1 MVVSIAAQP
10 RSARFSRMSE
20 VEWLR
25 FRNIYFICESALM
38 RVGVMFT
45 RESAIGFI
53 GSVRTA
59 HRRVVC
65 FAAFGQA
72 DSAKWRTDS
81 ESNCIFFAV
90 GPNED
95 DEEGEGDVARLRCC
109 RTAAF
114 FWVWPFLPSP
124 PPLPASPRPF
134 RKNVGCGRGVPERIF
149 RRRPSERR

>member
-20 VEWLR
+20 VEWLC
-25 FRNIYFICESALM
+25 FRNIYFICERALGIIAD
-38 RVGVMFT
+38 VST
-45 RESAIGFI
+45 RESAIGFN

-81 ESNCIFFAV
+81 ESNCIFLRSDQTKAMMKARGMSHGDGVVWRRPFSGLAV
-90 GPNED
+90 
-95 DEEGEGDVARLRCC
+95 L
-109 RTAAF
+109 
-114 FWVWPFLPSP
+114 PFS

-134 RKNVGCGRGVPERIF
+134 RKNVGCGREVTERIF